1 MAITTQTRTEI
12 VQLVVSMLGEA
23 PSTAMLTDLVTKAN
37 AGSTIQE
44 LADSLA
50 TNAAFTSSFPVW
62 MTASEFTK
70 QVVDSVFSGSSVTDA
85 DKTAAIDY
93 IAGAITAGTFSKT
106 SAVVAL
112 TSYLASADG
121 LANTTYGSAAQAYQ
135 NKVEVAEYY
144 TITKGQGGAS
154 AAERAAAIAG
164 VTDAAD
170 AVTSSKAAVDAS
182 ADQAAAAAADAL
194 AVKATLTTAAE
205 TVNGSVGDDSF
216 SAVITG
222 NGAAGTT
229 LLPGDVINGG
239 AGNDTLTISTAGS
252 AGAAYTIAAIQTSSV
267 ETVAFNSFDTDTTA
281 DGMVLDLTLM
291 PGVNT
296 VKVNSGSA
304 TGDIKVDN
312 ANAIH
317 DLVVNNMAGD
327 VTLNYPATLT
337 SALLG
342 DQSQTIHVSNQTAG
356 TITVD
361 GIENIT
367 VDSSTIKSTMA
378 DLVSDRIKTLTV
390 TGDSNLTITAEVD
403 FLNAASA
410 TAVDGTIDA
419 SAFTGKLTMTL
430 PADIMTITG
439 GSGNDTFNM
448 VGTLTSADT
457 IDGGDGNDT
466 ITMDAN
472 TLTTQLAKVTNVE
485 ALKFNDATAAVAL
498 DASKVGISS
507 VSIDVNDNA
516 DSGGGGAD
524 TSNLAHTVTKLDG
537 KTLILR
543 KTTEDAAD
551 ADDSDGNNVTV
562 TDSVDGLTDTV
573 NITLANIGNDVHA
586 STNYFGYDVVDVATY
601 ETINITANANALG
614 TNTANE
620 IDHLTATVGKSV
632 VVDGT
637 GAFETVLAGTKVTS
651 FDASALAGALTLTT
665 GANKIDVKMGGKS
678 STVNFAGN
686 LANSD
691 KITGGAGIADTVNA
705 TMSGAT
711 ATTGALDMSG
721 VEVLALTTSGA
732 NTLALAGVS
741 GLGIL
746 GVTDNKQ
753 TITGFNLG
761 TKLVMGTLTDAADT
775 SSEADV
781 TATDATGASDNLI
794 VGINTEAGA
803 ASTIIDASGIENL
816 TLINER
822 ATTGTANLATV
833 NMTTFEGESVSL
845 ALGAQTG
852 TAAVVTGGGFDLGQT
867 HKNTTS
873 VTSTAKAPVTTS
885 FAKLVTSEFPATFT
899 GVGTGIQNVTGGSGS
914 DTINI
919 GTTAAITHVVSGG
932 AGTDTTNLTVTTG
945 FVNPSSINTENLNVT
960 VAAAVDPSL
969 TAIFNNG
976 VDNLKILGGN
986 ELSTFTNH
994 STGLHTNV
1002 KSLDAS
1008 GFAGNI
1014 VFEIGDD
1021 ALDSTLTVTGGPLAT
1036 DKVSYNAT
1044 GAGTEVPK
1052 LTGVEIV
1059 AVDQDAAGT
1068 LSLASSTGVS
1078 RVEVDVAA
1086 ATTATVTG
1094 LTSETIRVTAG
1105 ATNSVV
1111 QATLTDATGSSDSV
1125 SFDLRDAATNIA
1137 AGLNLQ
1143 TTDIET
1149 VNITAT
1155 SAESVDLSQLAMTV
1169 VTGAEV
1175 LKLTT
1180 GFTATSP
1187 NALTVSALSAQ
1198 TTTVDASAGFGFI
1211 QTGRSAT
1218 TKSNYTGS
1226 AGADTFIMMVPGD
1239 TITGG
1244 SVALHNK
1251 STNTDKSDTLDINY
1265 TSVLGGISVDLSSA
1279 TNQIATMDGGAISG
1293 SVTGFE
1299 SVLLDGYAGGNGAVV
1314 TAAAGGSTITGTGAV
1329 DRINGGSGA
1338 DVITGGVGADQLTG
1352 GSGNDVY
1359 RFTATADLFTGQ
1371 AIVDTI
1377 TEAASGGT
1385 DEIRIANN
1393 GGATFTIAN
1402 NDDAAAKL
1410 VNIEKITAEPTDQ
1423 IITIT
1428 AKADLDSDA
1437 AALRTIDLSGD
1448 TTATANNVVDLAL
1461 VSGTYTVIGST
1472 GVDTITGS
1480 VGVDNLSGGP
1490 GTDSVVVKANGTGG
1504 AAALY
1509 LGGASIVTSDMDII
1523 TVGATTENDTIDL
1536 SDILQ
1541 TEAGYDA
1548 FVTVNNGAVLTAPT
1562 ITAKG
1567 VGSAG
1572 TVSLF
1577 TGIYDAAA
1585 NTFTSTAEGV
1595 TTNAVLI
1602 GTAAGDTGTAVTDGI
1617 VIVGEAGEMLSGD
1630 FGIANGIITH

>member
-498 DASKVGISS
+498 DASKVGSISS

-852 TAAVVTGGGFDLGQT
+852 TAAVVTGGGFNLGQT
-867 HKNTTS
+867 HKNTTT

-1002 KSLDAS
+1002 KTLDAS

-1052 LTGVEIV
+1052 ISGVEII

-1068 LSLASSTGVS
+1068 LSLASATGVT

-1086 ATTATVTG
+1086 ATTATITA
-1094 LTSETIRVTAG
+1094 LTDETIRVTAG
-1105 ATNSVV
+1105 AANSVV

-1125 SFDLRDAATNIA
+1125 SFDLRDAGSNIA

-1180 GFTATSP
+1180 GITATSP

-1211 QTGRSAT
+1211 QTGRSAA

-1251 STNTDKSDTLDINY
+1251 STNTDKNDTLDINY

-1299 SVLLDGYAGGNGAVV
+1299 NVLLDGYAGGNGAVI
-1314 TAAAGGSTITGTGAV
+1314 TAASGGSTMTGTGAV

-1338 DVITGGVGADQLTG
+1338 DTITGGAGADQLTG
-1352 GSGNDVY
+1352 GSGNDIY
-1359 RFTATADLFTGQ
+1359 AYTADANLFTGGN
-1371 AIVDTI
+1371 AVVDTI

-1385 DEIRIANN
+1385 DSIQIGAN
-1393 GGATFTIAN
+1393 GATFTIAVA
-1402 NDDAAAKL
+1402 DDWATTGAQL
-1410 VNIEKITAEPTDQ
+1410 EQITAIPSAN

-1428 AKADLDSDA
+1428 AKADWGTDA
-1437 AALRTIDLSGD
+1437 PNLKTIDLSGD
-1448 TTATANNVVDLAL
+1448 TDATSNNVVDVSLATN
-1461 VSGTYTVIGST
+1461 TYTITGSA
-1472 GVDTITGS
+1472 GVDTISGS
-1480 VGVDNLSGGP
+1480 IGVDNISGGL
-1490 GTDSVVVKANGTGG
+1490 GTDAIVIDAVGDTGIATYG
-1504 AAALY
+1504 ATK
-1509 LGGASIVTSDMDII
+1509 VTTTATLDIY
-1523 TVGATTENDTIDL
+1523 TVGLTTENDTINITAL
-1536 SDILQ
+1536 LGTPGS
-1541 TEAGYDA
+1541 YDT
-1548 FVTVNNGAVLTAPT
+1548 FVTKNDGSNITAPT
-1562 ITAKG
+1562 LTTTGSA
-1567 VGSAG
+1567 SAG
-1572 TVSLF
+1572 TVSLI

-1585 NTFTSTAEGV
+1585 DTFTSTAQGA

-1602 GTAAGDTGTAVTDGI
+1602 GFTDGDAKTAVTDSI
-1617 VIVGEAGEMLSGD
+1617 VIVGDAGEMLVAD
-1630 FGIANGIITH
+1630 FGIADGVITH

>member
-327 VTLNYPATLT
+327 VKLNYPATLT

-390 TGDSNLTITAEVD
+390 TGDSDLKITAEVD
-403 FLNAASA
+403 FLNNASA

-419 SAFTGKLTMTL
+419 SAFTGKLTMTM
-430 PADIMTITG
+430 PADIMKITG
-439 GSGNDTFNM
+439 GTGNDTFNM
-448 VGTLTSADT
+448 VGTLASSDT
-457 IDGGDGNDT
+457 IDGGDGIDT
-466 ITMDAN
+466 ITMDAAA
-472 TLTTQLAKVTNVE
+472 LTTQLAKVTNVE
-485 ALKFNDATAAVAL
+485 TLKFNAATAGVAL
-498 DASKVGISS
+498 DASKVGTVGTVQIDIS
-507 VSIDVNDNA
+507 DANDG
-516 DSGGGGAD
+516 DSAK
-524 TSNLAHTVTKLDG
+524 LASTITKLDG
-537 KTLILR
+537 KTAVIAHSV
-543 KTTEDAAD
+543 EDQAD
-551 ADDSDGNNVTV
+551 ADDTDGTKVTITDT
-562 TDSVDGLTDTV
+562 TDSTADTV
-573 NITLANIGNDVHA
+573 NVTLANIGRDLHT
-586 STNYFGYDVVDVATY
+586 STDYFGIDELDVATY

-614 TNTANE
+614 TNAFNE
-620 IDHLTATVGKSV
+620 IDTLTATVGKSIT
-632 VVDGT
+632 VDGT
-637 GAFETVLAGTKVTS
+637 GALEVGSLAGTKVTS
-651 FDASALAGALTLTT
+651 FDASGLAGALTLTT
-665 GANKIDVKMGGKS
+665 GANSIDVKMGGKS
-678 STVNFAGN
+678 STVNFAAN
-686 LANSD
+686 LSNKD
-691 KITGGAGIADTVNA
+691 KITGGAGIADTVTA
-705 TMSGAT
+705 TMTGKT

-721 VEVLALTTSGA
+721 VEVLSLTTSGA

-761 TKLVMGTLTDAADT
+761 TKLVLGTFTDPADT

-794 VGINTEAGA
+794 VGINTQAGA

-852 TAAVVTGGGFDLGQT
+852 TAAVVTGGGFNLGQT
-867 HKNTTS
+867 HKNTTT

>member
-50 TNAAFTSSFPVW
+50 TNAAFTSSFPIW

-70 QVVDSVFSGSSVTDA
+70 QVVDNVFSGSSVTDA

-93 IAGAITAGTFSKT
+93 IAGAITAGTFTKT

-112 TSYLASADG
+112 TAYLASEDG
-121 LANTTYGSAAQAYQ
+121 VANTTYGSAAQAYQ
-135 NKVEVAEYY
+135 NKVAVAEYY

-154 AAERAAAIAG
+154 AADRAAAIAG

-170 AVTSSKAAVDAS
+170 AVATSKAAVDTTAT
-182 ADQAAAAAADAL
+182 QAAAAAAA
-194 AVKATLTTAAE
+194 ASTVKATLTTAAE
-205 TVNGSVGDDSF
+205 TVNGTSGDDTF
-216 SAVITG
+216 SSVISAG
-222 NGAAGTT
+222 GQAGTT

-239 AGNDTLTISTAGS
+239 AGNDTLTISTAGTNS
-252 AGAAYTIAAIQTSSV
+252 GGAAAYTIAAIQTSSV
-267 ETVAFNSFDTDTTA
+267 ETIAFNSFDTDTTG

-291 PGVNT
+291 PGVTT

-317 DLVVNNMAGD
+317 DLVINNMAGD
-327 VTLNYPATLT
+327 VKLNYPATLT

-342 DQSQTIHVSNQTAG
+342 DQSQNVHVSNMTAG
-356 TITVD
+356 TVTMN

-378 DLVSDRIKTLTV
+378 DLVGDRIKTLTI
-390 TGDSNLTITAEVD
+390 TGDSALTITAEVD
-403 FLNAASA
+403 FLNNASA

-430 PADIMTITG
+430 PADIMDITG
-439 GSGNDTFNM
+439 GSANDTFKM
-448 VGTLTSADT
+448 VGTLASSDT
-457 IDGGDGNDT
+457 IDGGAGDDT
-466 ITMDAN
+466 VTMTAA

-485 ALKFNDATAAVAL
+485 TLKFDAATAGVAL
-498 DASKVGISS
+498 DASKVGTVGTVQIDIS
-507 VSIDVNDNA
+507 DANDGDA
-516 DSGGGGAD
+516 AK
-524 TSNLAHTVTKLDG
+524 LASTITKLDG
-537 KTLILR
+537 KTAVIAHSV
-543 KTTEDAAD
+543 EDQAD
-551 ADDSDGNNVTV
+551 ANDSDGTTV
-562 TDSVDGLTDTV
+562 TISDTTDSTADTV
-573 NITLANIGNDVHA
+573 NITLANIGRDLHT
-586 STNYFGYDVVDVATY
+586 STDYFGIDELDVATY

-614 TNTANE
+614 TNAFNE
-620 IDHLTATVGKSV
+620 IDTFTATVGKSIT
-632 VVDGT
+632 VDGT
-637 GAFETVLAGTKVTS
+637 GALEVGSLAGTKVTS
-651 FDASALAGALTLTT
+651 FDASGLAGALTLTT

-686 LANSD
+686 LANTD
-691 KITGGAGIADTVNA
+691 KITGGAGIADTVTA
-705 TMSGAT
+705 TMTGKT

-721 VEVLALTTSGA
+721 VEVLSLTTSGA

-741 GLGIL
+741 GLGLL

-761 TKLVMGTLTDAADT
+761 TKLVMGTFTDAADS

-781 TATDATGASDNLI
+781 TATDATGAADNLI
-794 VGINTEAGA
+794 VGINTQAGA
-803 ASTIIDASGIENL
+803 AATIIDASGIESL
-816 TLINER
+816 TMINER

-833 NMTTFEGESVSL
+833 DLTTFEGTSVAL

-852 TAAVVTGGGFDLGQT
+852 TAAVVTGGGFALGQT

-885 FAKLVTSEFPATFT
+885 FAKLVTSDVPATFT
-899 GVGTGIQNVTGGSGS
+899 GLGTGIQNVTGGSGA

-919 GTTAAITHVVSGG
+919 GSTAAITHVVSGG

-945 FVNPSSINTENLNVT
+945 FVNPSTINTENLNVT
-960 VAAAVDPSL
+960 VGAAVDPTL

-976 VDNLKILGGN
+976 VDNLKLLGGN

-1002 KSLDAS
+1002 KTLDAS
-1008 GFAGNI
+1008 GFSGNI

-1021 ALDSTLTVTGGPLAT
+1021 ALDSTLTITGGALAT
-1036 DKVSYNAT
+1036 DKVAYNAT
-1044 GAGTEVPK
+1044 AGGTEIPK
-1052 LTGVEIV
+1052 LTGIEIV

-1068 LSLASSTGVS
+1068 LSLASATGVS

-1094 LTSETIRVTAG
+1094 LTAETIRVTAG
-1105 ATNSVV
+1105 AANSVV

-1198 TTTVDASAGFGFI
+1198 TTTVDASAGFGFV

-1218 TKSNYTGS
+1218 TKSTYTGS

-1239 TITGG
+1239 TISGG
-1244 SVALHNK
+1244 SVASHNK
-1251 STNTDKSDTLDINY
+1251 SANTDKNDTLDVNY
-1265 TSVLGGISVDLSSA
+1265 TSVLGGISIDLSSA

-1293 SVTGFE
+1293 SITGFE
-1299 SVLLDGYAGGNGAVV
+1299 NVLLDGYAGGNGAVI
-1314 TAAAGGSTITGTGAV
+1314 TAAAGGSTMTGTGAV

-1352 GSGNDVY
+1352 GSGNDAY
-1359 RFTATADLFTGQ
+1359 KYTATADLFTGN
-1371 AIVDTI
+1371 AVVDTI

-1393 GGATFTIAN
+1393 GGATFTIAVG
-1402 NDDAAAKL
+1402 DDAATKL
-1410 VNIEKITAEPTDQ
+1410 ANIEKITAEATDQ
-1423 IITIT
+1423 VITIT
-1428 AKADLDSDA
+1428 LKADFDTDA

-1448 TTATANNVVDLAL
+1448 TDTTGTNVIVLSN
-1461 VSGTYTVIGST
+1461 VSGTYTVTGSS
-1472 GVDTITGS
+1472 GIDQITGS
-1480 VGVDNLSGGP
+1480 VGVDVI
-1490 GTDSVVVKANGTGG
+1490 DGG
-1504 AAALY
+1504 AGTADDEYTIAAAADTGVFTA
-1509 LGGASIVTSDMDII
+1509 GGTSTSAATIDKI
-1523 TVGATTENDTIDL
+1523 TVVAGDTLTLTGIVQTDANYDGFTTLQVSGNLAT
-1536 SDILQ
+1536 
-1541 TEAGYDA
+1541 
-1548 FVTVNNGAVLTAPT
+1548 AVIASSANTN
-1562 ITAKG
+1562 AK
-1567 VGSAG
+1567 
-1572 TVSLF
+1572 SLRAK
-1577 TGIYDAAA
+1577 GIYDAAA
-1585 NTFTSTAEGV
+1585 DTFTVDNTASANAVMLSVAATDAGTNATDSVILIGV
-1595 TTNAVLI
+1595 T
-1602 GTAAGDTGTAVTDGI
+1602 DVTS
-1617 VIVGEAGEMLSGD
+1617 M
-1630 FGIANGIITH
+1630 ANGVVTV